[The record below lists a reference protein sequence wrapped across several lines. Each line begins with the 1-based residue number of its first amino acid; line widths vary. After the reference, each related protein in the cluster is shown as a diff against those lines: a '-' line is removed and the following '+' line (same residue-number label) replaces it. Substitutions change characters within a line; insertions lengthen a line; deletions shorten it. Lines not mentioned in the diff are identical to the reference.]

1 VIIVNETYPA
11 ACLSHRCLVD
21 ADQPYYQIKGLEAPK
36 VHTTSEQPLSEASEK
51 SLQLKPARKDDI
63 VVEPETPS
71 RTEESGSVDDVP
83 HEEARPVFNLANN
96 VGKEMARNHVDEY
109 DDDLADMILVAKT
122 TEHLVSGFLAFQYQ
136 ALIGMQPLDSED
148 EDLGYLNSSRSS
160 NLGSSER
167 ENREGVSDRH
177 TPGANAWQQ
186 KFSCMQSNDGNKQE
200 DNPNPN
206 AKTIEILQEIATY
219 YDSTQDRWRTL
230 AYRKVITT
238 LRKQTLHITTKEE
251 AERLP
256 FIGARLAAKIEEIV
270 WTNKLRRLE
279 NTKLEPDAHAFQ
291 TFLNVYGI
299 GFQQAS
305 KFVQA
310 GFKTL
315 DDLLANANL
324 TDNQRVGIAHYTDF
338 LTRIPR
344 AEVEKLGAVVERAL
358 HHIDAAIQ
366 ITIGGSYRRGA
377 KDSGDIDLIITKP
390 GASTAYLKT
399 IVVDT
404 LVPRLAKQ
412 GFLTA
417 CLAATSK
424 DTGTKWH
431 GACQLPS
438 QTLSHLNGHEESVP
452 HRPWRRIDL
461 LLVPWDEI
469 GAAMIYFT
477 GNDIF
482 NRSIRLLARKK
493 GMRLNQKGLYVDVMR
508 DSAQGK
514 VTEGNKVEGANER
527 KIFER
532 LGVPWREPW
541 ERIC

>member
-1 VIIVNETYPA
+1 MP
-11 ACLSHRCLVD
+11 CL
-21 ADQPYYQIKGLEAPK
+21 
-36 VHTTSEQPLSEASEK
+36 T
-51 SLQLKPARKDDI
+51 LQ
-63 VVEPETPS
+63 S
-71 RTEESGSVDDVP
+71 RT
-83 HEEARPVFNLANN
+83 
-96 VGKEMARNHVDEY
+96 
-109 DDDLADMILVAKT
+109 
-122 TEHLVSGFLAFQYQ
+122 
-136 ALIGMQPLDSED
+136 LIVKQPLDSD
-148 EDLGYLNSSRSS
+148 DDDLGHPSLSRSS
-160 NLGSSER
+160 NSDGSDG
-167 ENREGVSDRH
+167 ENKGGVPDRQA
-177 TPGANAWQQ
+177 PGANAWQQ
-186 KFSCMQSNDGNKQE
+186 KFSCMQSNAANKTE
-200 DNPNPN
+200 DNPN
-206 AKTIEILQEIATY
+206 AKTIEILQEMATY
-219 YDSTQDRWRTL
+219 YDSTQDKWRTL

-238 LRKQTLHITTKEE
+238 LRKQSVRITTKEE

-270 WTNKLRRLE
+270 WTNKLQRLE
-279 NTKLEPDAHAFQ
+279 NTKLEPDSHAFQ
-291 TFLNVYGI
+291 TFVNVYGI

-324 TDNQRVGIAHYTDF
+324 TDNQRIGIAHYEDF
-338 LTRIPR
+338 LTRISR
-344 AEVEKLGAVVERAL
+344 AEVEKLGAIVEKAVRQ
-358 HHIDAAIQ
+358 IESAAQ

-377 KDSGDIDLIITKP
+377 KDSGDIDIVITKP
-390 GASTAYLKT
+390 EASISNLKT

-404 LVPRLAKQ
+404 LVPRLFKQ

-424 DTGTKWH
+424 DNGTKWH

-438 QTLSHLNGHEESVP
+438 ETRVNIKGNDNSVP

-493 GMRLNQKGLYVDVMR
+493 GMRLNQRGLYADVMR
-508 DSAQGK
+508 DTAQVK
-514 VTEGNKVEGANER
+514 LTEGRKIEGADER
-527 KIFER
+527 RIFEK